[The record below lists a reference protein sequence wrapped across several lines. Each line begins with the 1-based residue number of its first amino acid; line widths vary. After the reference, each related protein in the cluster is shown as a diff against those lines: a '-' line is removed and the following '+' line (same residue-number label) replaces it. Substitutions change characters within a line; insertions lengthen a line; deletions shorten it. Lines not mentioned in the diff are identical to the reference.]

1 MRKFTTP
8 KEWIRHLDAQT
19 AGGKTVKS
27 YCHDND
33 LDLSSFYRQRR
44 MHSKYDTGGE
54 PQAFVLAP
62 ALQARKV
69 SGSSLSI
76 RVKDFTLTLE
86 PGYGP
91 ADLEGVLITLA
102 KVRHVL
108 RPE

>member
-8 KEWIRHLDAQT
+8 KEWSDHLDAQL
-19 AGGKTVKS
+19 ASDKTVKS
-27 YCHDND
+27 YCHDNGFN
-33 LDLSSFYRQRR
+33 LSSFYRQRR
-44 MHSKYDTGGE
+44 KPGKNRTSGE

-62 ALQARKV
+62 ALQAPKV

-76 RVKDFTLTLE
+76 RVKDFHLTLE

-91 ADLEGVLITLA
+91 DDLEGVLVTLA